1 MTPLPLPGDAAI
13 AAPTLEAHL
22 EARGADPALS
32 ALACAIAHAA
42 APIAA
47 RLALAALP
55 GDPARIVG
63 TNDSGDRQKALDRA
77 AHEHLL
83 EALARADVR
92 AVVSEEA
99 VGEISLHPEGRFD
112 VAIDPIDGS
121 GSIGIGA
128 PLGLLFC
135 VFEAGETPK
144 RPGADIVAAG
154 YVSFGHS
161 TDMGLSFGAGVDL
174 FTLEPASGRF
184 RLAHE
189 RVRIPESKPM
199 IAHNA
204 SNTGHWPALLR
215 DHVESRIAAGANMRW
230 IAAAVGDLHRI
241 LLQGGIFLYPA
252 DRRKGY
258 ENGRLRLLYEA
269 FPIAFLIEQA
279 GGAATDGANRILDRT
294 PESLH
299 QHCPL
304 IFGDREMVAAIPRH

>member
-1 MTPLPLPGDAAI
+1 
-13 AAPTLEAHL
+13 
-22 EARGADPALS
+22 
-32 ALACAIAHAA
+32 
-42 APIAA
+42 
-47 RLALAALP
+47 
-55 GDPARIVG
+55 
-63 TNDSGDRQKALDRA
+63 
-77 AHEHLL
+77 
-83 EALARADVR
+83 
-92 AVVSEEA
+92 
-99 VGEISLHPEGRFD
+99 
-112 VAIDPIDGS
+112 
-121 GSIGIGA
+121 
-128 PLGLLFC
+128 
-135 VFEAGETPK
+135 
-144 RPGADIVAAG
+144 
-154 YVSFGHS
+154 
-161 TDMGLSFGAGVDL
+161 
-174 FTLEPASGRF
+174 
-184 RLAHE
+184 
-189 RVRIPESKPM
+189 M

>member
-1 MTPLPLPGDAAI
+1 MRPLSLPGDAVI
-13 AAPTLEAHL
+13 TAPSLETHL
-22 EARGADPALS
+22 AARGGSAALAD
-32 ALACAIAHAA
+32 LACAIARAA

-47 RLALAALP
+47 RLAQAGLP
-55 GDPARIVG
+55 GDPAAVVG
-63 TNDSGDRQKALDRA
+63 SNDSGDWQKALDRA

-83 EALARADVR
+83 EALARVDVR

-99 VGEISLHPEGRFD
+99 KDEITLHPEGRYD

-135 VFEAGETPK
+135 VFEASETLL
-144 RPGADIVAAG
+144 RRGTEVIAAG

-161 TDMGLSFGAGVDL
+161 TDMGLSLGGGVDL
-174 FTLEPASGRF
+174 FTLDPVSGCF
-184 RLAHE
+184 RLACE
-189 RVRIPESKPM
+189 GVRIPKNKPM
-199 IAHNA
+199 VAYNS
-204 SNTGHWPALLR
+204 SNTSHWPKPLR
-215 DHVESRIAAGANMRW
+215 AHVETRIAAGANMRW

-241 LLQGGIFLYPA
+241 LLQGGVFLYPA
-252 DRRKGY
+252 DARKGY

-269 FPIAFLIEQA
+269 FPIAYLIEQA
-279 GGAATDGANRILDRT
+279 EGAATDGAVRILERT

-299 QHCPL
+299 QHCSL

>member
-1 MTPLPLPGDAAI
+1 MTPLSLSGDAVI
-13 AAPTLEAHL
+13 TAPSLEAHL
-22 EARGADPALS
+22 ATRSGNAALTGI
-32 ALACAIAHAA
+32 ACAIAHAA

-47 RLALAALP
+47 RLAQAGLP
-55 GDPARIVG
+55 GDPAQIVG

-83 EALARADVR
+83 EALARVDVR

-99 VGEISLHPEGRFD
+99 EDEITLHPVGRYD

-135 VFEAGETPK
+135 VFEAGNTLQ
-144 RPGADIVAAG
+144 RPGTEVIAAG

-161 TDMGLSFGAGVDL
+161 TDMGLSLGNGVDL
-174 FTLEPASGRF
+174 FTLDPASGRF
-184 RLAHE
+184 HLARE
-189 RVRIPESKPM
+189 QVRIPENKPM
-199 IAHNA
+199 IAYNA
-204 SNTGHWPALLR
+204 SNTGHWPAPLR
-215 DHVESRIAAGANMRW
+215 DHVETRIEAGANMRW

-252 DRRKGY
+252 DARKGY

-269 FPIAFLIEQA
+269 FPIAYLIEQA
-279 GGAATDGANRILDRT
+279 GGAATDGTTRILDCITER
-294 PESLH
+294 LH
-299 QHCPL
+299 QHSPL
-304 IFGDREMVAAIPRH
+304 IFGDRDMVAAIPRH